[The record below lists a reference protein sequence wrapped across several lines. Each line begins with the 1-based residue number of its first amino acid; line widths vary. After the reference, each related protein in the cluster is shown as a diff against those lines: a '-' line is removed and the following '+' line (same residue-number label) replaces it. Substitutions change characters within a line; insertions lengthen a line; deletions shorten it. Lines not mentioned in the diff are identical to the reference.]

1 MSGDDTEGTNSEE
14 RPLYTLIG
22 KDQNEKIFPI
32 AWAFMPSKAFWA
44 YEWFF
49 SIAVPALHPG
59 DAIKCVQLILTD
71 ADNQETGAIEKLVG
85 GNLKPSLAE
94 VKLFKRAWHR
104 WCAWHRINRNFTQDS
119 KKYSS
124 LLSRIKN
131 SCILSKIEMEVLE
144 RWLWYFIKEY
154 ESDEELKLCMGL
166 LQAYMN
172 DDDQST
178 HIGEVKKEHR
188 MDILEFVMKS
198 FAARSHKLFGAC
210 FDTMDLGNTTT
221 NASEGYHRGIKKAAE
236 GVRPCDP
243 MHIAAKKLVKMAESS
258 SNDKSQKAS
267 SNANSVYAKKKD
279 REDTVTEF
287 SNFANDNISEQ
298 LRDCEERYLQHRVAE
313 NAFLVKRDYTKDDE
327 TNDMGIHVDKCNAF
341 FNENEINSKKE
352 EQLSK
357 DDVKKLQQLQER
369 MSGKGKS
376 PTPEYKRM
384 LTECMAYI
392 IPRLERTRVVEL
404 IQLPDGT
411 WVLVCS
417 CLTFKKRGHA
427 CRHMYKVLKR
437 SPNVNDAHIRW
448 QNHYSEDY
456 GRNDQLTNEYI
467 KLRSIDLLGIALSS
481 DDVNRIKSSMSVGC
495 GEKDE
500 DYFNRSHGKLC
511 IRGRNTFW
519 SKNGERF
526 KHILGNTL
534 VCVPV
539 EEQPSSMEAPSTS
552 STRACSAHPPPQ
564 TTTVTTFGPTK
575 MVQSNSLFVVPS
587 QKTGNDVALP
597 DDDNSLS
604 KKFHPRYESLC
615 KMAKSADG
623 NEGLKV
629 MEEHFHNCQLR
640 FLNFIHGNNESNDHL
655 LAQPES
661 TKALGQANIYSR
673 FLPPYKRIC
682 ELADLTGKAGI
693 EVASESI
700 QKCHEALTALVAE
713 KKKLSNSKKDRR
725 MQKCTSPSKKQKR

>member
-85 GNLKPSLAE
+85 GNMKPSLAE

-124 LLSRIKN
+124 LLSRIKK
-131 SCILSKIEMEVLE
+131 SCILSKIEMDVLE

-154 ESDEELKLCMGL
+154 ESDEEVKLCMGL
-166 LQAYMN
+166 LQAYIN

-178 HIGEVKKEHR
+178 HIGEVKKEYR
-188 MDILEFVMKS
+188 TDILEFVMKS
-198 FAARSHKLFGAC
+198 FAGRSHKLFSAC
-210 FDTMDLGNTTT
+210 FDTRDLGNTTT
-221 NASEGYHRGIKKAAE
+221 SASEGYHRGIKNAAE

-243 MHIAAKKLVKMAESS
+243 MHIVAKKLVKMAESS

-267 SNANSVYAKKKD
+267 SDANSVYAKKKD

-298 LRDCEERYLQHRVAE
+298 FRDCEVRYLQRRVAE

-327 TNDMGIHVDKCNAF
+327 KNNMGIHVDKCNAF
-341 FNENEINSKKE
+341 FNEHGTNSKEE
-352 EQLSK
+352 EQLSE
-357 DDVKKLQQLQER
+357 DDAKKLQQLRER
-369 MSGKGKS
+369 MSGKGKL

-404 IQLPDGT
+404 KQLPDGT
-411 WVLVCS
+411 WVLVC
-417 CLTFKKRGHA
+417 CCPTFKNRGHA

-437 SPNVNDAHIRW
+437 SPNINDAHIRW

-456 GRNDQLTNEYI
+456 GRNDQLTNEYL
-467 KLRSIDLLGIALSS
+467 KLRSINLLGIPLSS

-495 GEKDE
+495 GEKDG

-511 IRGRNTFW
+511 IRGGNTFW

-526 KHILGNTL
+526 KHVLGNTL

-539 EEQPSSMEAPSTS
+539 EDQPSAMEPPSTS
-552 STRACSAHPPPQ
+552 STRACSAHTPPQ
-564 TTTVTTFGPTK
+564 TTTVTTFGPTE

-587 QKTGNDVALP
+587 QTTGNDVA

-604 KKFHPRYESLC
+604 KKFHPRYETLC

-640 FLNFIHGNNESNDHL
+640 FLNFIYGNNESHDHL

-661 TKALGQANIYSR
+661 TKALGQAKIYSR

-682 ELADLTGKAGI
+682 ELAELTGEKGI
-693 EVASESI
+693 EVASGSI

-713 KKKLSNSKKDRR
+713 KMKLSNSRKDRR
-725 MQKCTSPSKKQKR
+725 IQKCTSPSKKQKR